1 MHISHNTAPGGD
13 SENSRILGFWI
24 EREVQD
30 PPQFTWFN
38 QELDKEQIDRV
49 ETQKLPRY
57 LDDIELVLW
66 CWRNSLHYMC

>member
-24 EREVQD
+24 EREVKD
-30 PPQFTWFN
+30 PPQSTWFN

-49 ETQKLPRY
+49 ETQ
-57 LDDIELVLW
+57 
-66 CWRNSLHYMC
+66 